1 MGCKSRPR
9 IGMENQDIE
18 RKALDEDT
26 LIELAKQDR
35 EAFGKLYELHIDR
48 IYNYVYYR
56 VGNSHDAEDL
66 TARVFFRAI
75 QHIGNYQNQGVPF
88 SAWLYRIARNM
99 LANWYRDNSKRQMI
113 SLDSIGQQQ
122 AVDNPE
128 YTTELREDRDALLA
142 GISRLP
148 PDRQELLIL
157 KYVERMSNAE
167 IGQIMERSEGA
178 IKSLYHRTMLSLRD
192 DLLETARRERTVRRD
207 KADQEKKSEWVALS
221 DTQGMN
227 KGNGSQQS
235 GRPYVRGSV
244 NDEER

>member
-1 MGCKSRPR
+1 
-9 IGMENQDIE
+9 MENQDLE
-18 RKALDEDT
+18 REAPDENA
-26 LIELAKQDR
+26 LIEQAKQDR

-75 QHIGNYQNQGVPF
+75 QHIHNYQNQGVPF

-122 AVDNPE
+122 AVDDPE
-128 YTTELREDRDALLA
+128 FATELQEDREALLA

-167 IGQIMERSEGA
+167 IGQIMQRSEGA

-192 DLLETARRERTVRRD
+192 DLVETARREKTLRRD
-207 KADQEKKSEWVALS
+207 RAKQPGKSDWIAPS
-221 DTQGMN
+221 DKRGVSR
-227 KGNGSQQS
+227 GNGRRYG
-235 GRPYVRGSV
+235 GRS
-244 NDEER
+244 

>member
-1 MGCKSRPR
+1 
-9 IGMENQDIE
+9 MENQDLE
-18 RKALDEDT
+18 RKALDENA
-26 LIELAKQDR
+26 LVEQAKQDR
-35 EAFGKLYELHIDR
+35 EAFGMLYELHIDR

-75 QHIGNYQNQGVPF
+75 QHIQNYQDQGVPF

-113 SLDSIGQQQ
+113 SLDSIGQQH
-122 AVDNPE
+122 AVDDPE
-128 YTTELREDRDALLA
+128 FATELQEDREALLA
-142 GISRLP
+142 GILRLP

-192 DLLETARRERTVRRD
+192 DLLETARRERTLRRQKSKQPVKSDWIAPSD
-207 KADQEKKSEWVALS
+207 K
-221 DTQGMN
+221 QGVSR
-227 KGNGSQQS
+227 GNG
-235 GRPYVRGSV
+235 R
-244 NDEER
+244 

>member
-1 MGCKSRPR
+1 
-9 IGMENQDIE
+9 MEIQDLE
-18 RKALDEDT
+18 REPLDENA
-26 LIELAKQDR
+26 LIEKAKQDR
-35 EAFGKLYELHIDR
+35 KAFGKLYELHIDR

-75 QHIGNYQNQGVPF
+75 QHIHNYQEQGVPF

-113 SLDSIGQQQ
+113 SLDSIRQQH
-122 AVDNPE
+122 AVDDPE
-128 YTTELREDRDALLA
+128 STTEIQEDRDALLA
-142 GISRLP
+142 GILRLP

-167 IGQIMERSEGA
+167 IGQIMRRSEGA

-192 DLLETARRERTVRRD
+192 DLMETARREKTLRREKAMQPGRRD
-207 KADQEKKSEWVALS
+207 WISASGAHGVSKGFGRRYGGLS
-221 DTQGMN
+221 RTPGTV
-227 KGNGSQQS
+227 K
-235 GRPYVRGSV
+235 
-244 NDEER
+244 DEEK

>member
-1 MGCKSRPR
+1 MEKQDLERETLDESRL
-9 IGMENQDIE
+9 IE
-18 RKALDEDT
+18 R
-26 LIELAKQDR
+26 AKQDR

-75 QHIGNYQNQGVPF
+75 QHIHNYQDQGVPF

-122 AVDNPE
+122 IVDSPE
-128 YTTELREDRDALLA
+128 FATELQEDRVALLA
-142 GISRLP
+142 AILRLP
-148 PDRQELLIL
+148 ADRQELLIL
-157 KYVERMSNAE
+157 KYVEHLPNAE

-192 DLLETARRERTVRRD
+192 DLLETERQETAVRRD
-207 KADQEKKSEWVALS
+207 KATQQREGHWIALS
-221 DTQGMN
+221 KAQEVN
-227 KGNGSQQS
+227 NGNGSQHR
-235 GRPYVRGSV
+235 GRP
-244 NDEER
+244 